1 MKKIGDLVP
10 GDVFD
15 IVPVLEK
22 LDINPGLINREL
34 LYEVEEAWD
43 EQPGVTVVCSTEGGN
58 WALPSDEEVSL
69 YL

>member
-1 MKKIGDLVP
+1 MKKIKDLAP

-15 IVPVLEK
+15 IAPVLER
-22 LDINPGLINREL
+22 LDIAANAYG
-34 LYEVEEAWD
+34 LYEVEEVWQ